1 MRSQGSKPSGFRRV
15 VATCASIA
23 LAASLPLL
31 GSAGAHAN
39 DDTENLRESLLSSYD
54 PGLYIVELTDQPIAT
69 YEGGVENFNGTAD
82 QDGLVDFESPEALA
96 YGGHLEEV
104 QEEVADEADVQIN
117 TQLTG
122 TLNGFVADLSSE
134 QAVELALDPRV
145 ARITPNEIVQ
155 PQAVPATEYL
165 ELEEAFANE
174 QVGGWDNAG
183 EGVVVGVLDTGIAPE
198 NPFFDGEELGT
209 TPGDGAY
216 LDGDTIVF
224 PKGNGDT
231 FTGFC
236 QTGEQFTAADCND
249 KLIGARY
256 YLEGFGEDRLY
267 GNEDYKLDV
276 VSPRDMN
283 GHGSHTASTSAG
295 NSDVEITTVG
305 GAELGTMSGV
315 APEARISAYKVCWD
329 GPYPETTEDDGCAT
343 SDLVQAIEQATLDG
357 VDVIN
362 FSIGGGAATTVWAPV
377 DQAFF
382 GASAAGVFVS
392 ASAGNAGPGS
402 STADHASPWYATVAA
417 ATVPNFEGRVTL
429 ENGEAFN
436 GASATLIGV
445 DDVVGELVY
454 AGDIGLE
461 GADNPELCL
470 PGTLDPELAEGKIV
484 LCDRGENPRV
494 EKSEVAS
501 EAGAIGMVMVNPT
514 TDSLDLD
521 DHSIPSVHV
530 QDTYRDALLAAASN
544 GEEVTLSEVAIGD
557 SEAVAPQ
564 VAGFSSRGPME
575 ASGADVLKPDF
586 AAPGVGI
593 IAAGGNYDHEDPTF
607 VFMSGTSMAAPH
619 AAGLGAAY
627 LGAYPD
633 ASPAETQSVLTTT
646 ATDTYNDD
654 ASANTDVFAQGAGM
668 VQPTDMFSPGF
679 FFDATSDDYIDYLIG
694 TGEVSVEGREGI
706 DPSDL
711 NLATIGIGSL
721 VQEQTITRTA
731 TAVNPGTYTVDV
743 TAPAGVDVVVEP
755 STLSFGAAGEEQ
767 TFTVTFTV
775 QDGAE
780 IDEWLQGRLVWSDG
794 EHDVRQPIAVRA
806 LTVESAERIESDRTW
821 DVVPMEVQAGASGDL
836 ELSEFGLH
844 EMRTGWDGVPD
855 EPGSEGETEDGDY
868 WTWLTEDDVNGP
880 GLWYEALMFE
890 EDPQV
895 FIAQTSSSDA
905 NSDYD
910 LLVAQFD
917 ILGQLTGVWQ
927 SGNEGSDEYIE
938 ILDPE
943 PGYYVMLVTDYLGEY
958 EADLTAQMV
967 MVGAGG
973 EGDLNVTVADN
984 GSSAGNASTD
994 DWTGPVDPGTLEAQV
1009 SWQGL
1014 EPDTRY
1020 YGAVVADLGGGSATT
1035 IVYVDTAQQTPEAVL
1050 NPISDQTIETGD
1062 GIEDVTPSMTD
1073 ETGSAEITVEGLPD
1087 GVVFED
1093 GVISGTPA
1101 EAGTYTVTVS
1111 ALHELGFESTETFTI
1126 TVSDD
1131 PVPTEDPDPTE
1142 DPTGDPDPT
1151 APEPTDSGD
1160 GGDGDLPQTG
1170 VDVALWLLLLAAGL
1184 ALVGSGTLV
1193 ARKRRS

>member
-1 MRSQGSKPSGFRRV
+1 MRSQRSKPAGFRRV

-39 DDTENLRESLLSSYD
+39 DDTENLRESLLSSFD
-54 PGLYIVELTDQPIAT
+54 PGLYIVELTDAPIAT
-69 YEGGVENFNGTAD
+69 YEGGVDNFNGTAN
-82 QDGLVDFESPEALA
+82 QSGLVDFESPAALA

-104 QEEVADEADVQIN
+104 QEEVADDAGVQMD

-122 TLNGFVADLSSE
+122 TLNGFIADLSSE
-134 QAVELALDPRV
+134 QAVELTLNPRV

-198 NPFFDGEELGT
+198 NPFFDGEELST

-231 FTGFC
+231 FTGIC
-236 QTGEQFTAADCND
+236 ETGEEFNADDCND
-249 KLIGARY
+249 KVIGARY
-256 YLEGFGEDRLY
+256 YIDGFGEDRLSDEA
-267 GNEDYKLDV
+267 GNKVDV
-276 VSPRDMN
+276 VSPRDIN

-295 NSDVEITTVG
+295 NTDVEITTAG

-315 APEARISAYKVCWD
+315 APDARIAAYKVCWD
-329 GPYPETTEDDGCAT
+329 GPDPTTIEDDGCAT

-357 VDVIN
+357 VDVMN

-382 GASAAGVFVS
+382 GASAAGIFVS

-402 STADHASPWYATVAA
+402 TTADHASPWYATVAA

-429 ENGEAFN
+429 ENDDAFN

-445 DDVVGELVY
+445 EPVAAEIVY
-454 AGDIGLE
+454 GGDIAAD
-461 GADNPELCL
+461 GASQEEAALCFL
-470 PGTLDPELAEGKIV
+470 GTLDPELAEGKIV
-484 LCDRGENPRV
+484 LCDRGENDRV
-494 EKSEVAS
+494 EKSAAAY
-501 EAGAIGMVMVNPT
+501 EAGAVGMILVNVQS
-514 TDSLDLD
+514 DSLDLD

-530 QDTYRDALLAAASN
+530 QDTYRDALLAAADN
-544 GEEVTLSEVAIGD
+544 GEEVTLSEVAIAD

-593 IAAGGNYDHEDPTF
+593 IAAGGNYDSEDPKF

-627 LGAYPD
+627 VGAYPD

-654 ASANTDVFAQGAGM
+654 ASVNADVFAQGAGM

-694 TGEVSVEGREGI
+694 TGEVTVEGREGI

-731 TAVNPGTYTVDV
+731 TAVNPGTYSVDV
-743 TAPAGVDVVVEP
+743 TAPAGIDVVVEP

-767 TFTVTFTV
+767 TFTVSFTV

-780 IDEWLQGRLVWSDG
+780 IDAWLQGRLVWSDG

-821 DVVPMEVQAGASGDL
+821 DVQPLDVQAGASG
-836 ELSEFGLH
+836 ELSLTEYGLH
-844 EMRTGWDGVPD
+844 ETRVGWDGVPD
-855 EPGSEGETEDGDY
+855 EPGTSGETADGDY
-868 WTWLTEDDVNGP
+868 WEWLTEDDVNGP
-880 GLWYEALMFE
+880 GLWYEALMLE
-890 EDPQV
+890 DDPQA
-895 FIAQTSSSDA
+895 FIAQTTSSDA

-917 ILGQLTGVWQ
+917 VLGQLAGVWE

-943 PGYYVMLVTDYLGEY
+943 PGFYVMLVTDYLGEY
-958 EADLTAQMV
+958 EADLTAEMV

-973 EGDLNVTVADN
+973 EGDLDVTVTGN
-984 GSSAGNASTD
+984 GGNAGNAGTD
-994 DWTGPVDPGTLEAQV
+994 DWTGPVEPGDLAAEVT
-1009 SWQGL
+1009 WQGL

-1020 YGAVVADLGGGSATT
+1020 YGAVVADLGGGAATT
-1035 IVYVDTAQQTPEAVL
+1035 IVYVDTAGQTPEAVL

-1062 GIEDVTPSMTD
+1062 SIGDVTPSMTD
-1073 ETGSAEITVEGLPD
+1073 ETGSAEITVEDLPD

-1101 EAGTYTVTVS
+1101 EAGTFTVTVS
-1111 ALHELGFESTETFTI
+1111 AVHQLGFESTETFTI

-1131 PVPTEDPDPTE
+1131 PIDTE
-1142 DPTGDPDPT
+1142 DPTEDPDPT
-1151 APEPTDSGD
+1151 APEPTDPGD
-1160 GGDGDLPQTG
+1160 GGGDGDLPQTG

-1184 ALVGSGTLV
+1184 ALVGSGALV